1 MRVAFLGLGIMGSRM
16 AANLAAKGF
25 ELTVWNR
32 TAEKAEKFAAD
43 HSGVTLA
50 ATPADAAANGDLV
63 ITMVVDGA
71 QVESVLLDEPHGA
84 AFGARPGTLFVDCS
98 TIGPAATHDL
108 AGRVG
113 EHELALID
121 APVTGSS
128 PRAEDGT
135 LTIMVGGTDGE
146 FERARPALEA
156 MGEVIVHAGPL
167 GHGQLVKL
175 INNAV
180 AATNA
185 ATLGQA
191 LVVAA
196 KAGADLDALT
206 TVMAAGSGG
215 SVMLDL
221 KAGPMREHDYST
233 LFKLDH
239 MLKDVRLCLEEGQA
253 IGAPFPFAALTREL
267 LSTAAGMGYGDEDF
281 AALIEAV
288 EAAAATKL

>member
-16 AANLAAKGF
+16 AANLASKGF

-32 TAEKAEKFAAD
+32 TAEKAEQFVAE
-43 HSGVTLA
+43 HSDVTLA
-50 ATPADAAANGDLV
+50 ATPAEAAKHADLV
-63 ITMVVDGA
+63 ITMVVDGP
-71 QVESVLLDEPHGA
+71 QVESVLLAPDHGA

-98 TIGPAATHDL
+98 TIGPAATHEL
-108 AGRVG
+108 AGRLG

-146 FERARPALEA
+146 FERARPVLEA

-180 AATNA
+180 AAANA
-185 ATLGQA
+185 AVLGQA

-196 KAGADLDALT
+196 KAGADLEALT

-215 SVMLDL
+215 SVMLNL

-253 IGAPFPFAALTREL
+253 VGAPFPFAALTREI
-267 LSTAAGMGYGDEDF
+267 LSTAAGMGYGDQDF
-281 AALIEAV
+281 AALIEAL
-288 EAAAATKL
+288 EAAAGTKL